1 MPAPDSSA
9 ATDFTERADAAG
21 ASFITDGDPPAFEV
35 HLGHAP
41 GSALITCD
49 HASCA
54 IPMVLGD
61 LGLSPA
67 ARRRHIAWDIGA
79 ADLALALG
87 DRLAAT
93 VVLAGYSRLV
103 IDCNRRLDDPSCFV
117 ALADGD
123 PVPGNA
129 RLTPAAIGSRVAS
142 CYEPY
147 HQAITAELLRFHHRG
162 VVPALIS
169 VHSFTPAMGGVARPW
184 HVGVLWDKDERIP
197 LALLERLK
205 AEPGLV
211 VGDNEPYSGRH
222 PADYT
227 VDRHAERAGLPHVCI
242 EVRQDELLSPAGIA
256 RWADILGRALGGILA
271 DESLHQVRD
280 PRESRVTEG

>member
-35 HLGHAP
+35 HLGHAS

-147 HQAITAELLRFHHRG
+147 HQAITAELLRFHDRG
-162 VVPALIS
+162 
-169 VHSFTPAMGGVARPW
+169 
-184 HVGVLWDKDERIP
+184 
-197 LALLERLK
+197 
-205 AEPGLV
+205 GLV
-211 VGDNEPYSGRH
+211 LGICNGFQVL
-222 PADYT
+222 
-227 VDRHAERAGLPHVCI
+227 VRAGLLP
-242 EVRQDELLSPAGIA
+242 
-256 RWADILGRALGGILA
+256 GGPTPGAATLTFN
-271 DESLHQVRD
+271 DSGHY
-280 PRESRVTEG
+280 ESRWVRLKPPTRLCLLKWTCDARRAYFA